1 MTDKPIYYYLVDV
14 IKHLQRYGHDAEAKV
29 CVKALYDLERKD
41 KIISELRK
49 EVDVWRNEAFKNF
62 NCAQEA

>member
-1 MTDKPIYYYLVDV
+1 MTDKKTYPDLVEL
-14 IKHLQRYGHDAEAKV
+14 ISKLQFESRYDDAKI